1 MTDTD
6 AGEKFATL
14 ARIGYA
20 ARGVV
25 YLVVGGLALLTA
37 FGAGG
42 DTTDSKGALLKIMNQ
57 PFGDALLFILIIG
70 LFGYAAWRFVQAIK
84 DTDDHGT
91 SPKGL
96 TVRAGLLVSSIT
108 HSLLALWAI
117 GILMGG
123 GRGASQGWTR
133 LLMTSDLGQ
142 WVLILVGLAMAGAGL
157 AHIYKGLTARYDR
170 YIDFPPAH
178 AGWARPLCSFGLIAR
193 GVVWGIVAWFFITS
207 AMLARSGKL
216 EGMKSALE
224 ALRDHAYGP
233 WLLGIVAA
241 GLFAFGLYGLIE
253 AFYRRVQV
261 RFDD

>member
-1 MTDTD
+1 MTDND
-6 AGEKFATL
+6 AGANFATL

-37 FGAGG
+37 LGEGG
-42 DTTDSKGALLKIMNQ
+42 DTTGSKGALLKIMGQ
-57 PFGDALLFILIIG
+57 PFGDALLFILVIG
-70 LFGYAAWRFVQAIK
+70 LFGYAAWRLVQAIK

-91 SPKGL
+91 SLKGL
-96 TVRAGLLVSSIT
+96 VVRAGLLVSSIT
-108 HSLLALWAI
+108 HSLLAIWAI

-123 GRGASQGWTR
+123 GRGESQGWTHS
-133 LLMTSDLGQ
+133 LVTSDWGQ

-170 YIDFPPAH
+170 YIDFPPEH
-178 AGWARPLCSFGLIAR
+178 AGWARPLCSFGLISR

-207 AMLARSGKL
+207 ALQARSGKL

-224 ALRDHAYGP
+224 ALRDHSYGP
-233 WLLGIVAA
+233 WLLGVVAA
-241 GLFAFGLYGLIE
+241 GLFAFGIYGLIE
-253 AFYRRVQV
+253 AFYRRVHV